1 MQLRRII
8 STKRNKAL
16 PLPSNSTFKTMM
28 LSIFDDMTQ
37 VTETE
42 VERMLNIVGEPQ
54 RSEALRFKHLAGRFE
69 HLKTWLMLVEMLK
82 SMGVTNFELQH
93 NEHGKP
99 SLLHYPDIH
108 FNISHCKNALMV
120 GVSEKPIGVDVER
133 VRNADIALVERTMNR
148 EERDCI
154 LNAADRA
161 LKFTEL
167 WTRKEAWLKW
177 KGTGII
183 DDLEN
188 VLLDVDENR
197 IITRSEPEKG
207 YVWSLISE

>member
-1 MQLRRII
+1 MQFRRII

-16 PLPSNSTFKTMM
+16 PLPRNSTFKTRM

-42 VERMLNIVGEPQ
+42 VERMLNIVDEPQ

-69 HLKTWLMLVEMLK
+69 HLKTWLMLAEMLK

-108 FNISHCKNALMV
+108 FNISHCKNGLAV
-120 GVSEKPIGVDVER
+120 VVDDKPIGI
-133 VRNADIALVERTMNR
+133 DIESFREPTPALVQKTMN
-148 EERDCI
+148 ETE
-154 LNAADRA
+154 AAQIHS
-161 LKFTEL
+161 TEDFIRF
-167 WTRKEAWLKW
+167 WTMKEAVLKLR
-177 KGTGII
+177 GTGIV
-183 DDLEN
+183 DDLHT
-188 VLLDVDENR
+188 VLDG
-197 IITRSEPEKG
+197 KG
-207 YVWSLISE
+207 YRLETQVNREKQYVVTVAYSI

>member
-1 MQLRRII
+1 MQFRRII

-16 PLPSNSTFKTMM
+16 PLPRNSTFKTMM

-82 SMGVTNFELQH
+82 SMGVTNFELQY

-108 FNISHCKNALMV
+108 FNISHCKNGLAV
-120 GVSEKPIGVDVER
+120 VVDDKPIGI
-133 VRNADIALVERTMNR
+133 DIESFREPTPALVQKTMN
-148 EERDCI
+148 ETE
-154 LNAADRA
+154 AAQIHS
-161 LKFTEL
+161 TEDFIRF
-167 WTRKEAWLKW
+167 WTMKEAVLKLR
-177 KGTGII
+177 GTGIV
-183 DDLEN
+183 DDLHT
-188 VLLDVDENR
+188 VLDG
-197 IITRSEPEKG
+197 KG
-207 YVWSLISE
+207 YRLETQVNREKQYVVTVAFNKESN